1 MYAPRQEAAL
11 IVSAS
16 RRTDIPAYYAAWLMN
31 RIRAGYCL
39 VPNPFNAKQIS
50 RVSLA
55 KEDVDAFVFWS
66 KNPEP
71 MLGLLDDLTNRGF
84 VYYFQYTLNDY
95 PRALEPKVPPIERR
109 IETFQAL
116 ARRLG
121 PLRVVWRYDPIIIT
135 SNTGYDFHA
144 ATFERLAES
153 LTGATRRVVISV
165 VDLYRK
171 TDRRM
176 TGLADKGFRIDPDA
190 VTSREMR
197 QLLRHIS
204 QVAADRG
211 IASFSCAEEHDFAYA
226 GVRPGSCIDC
236 DLITALGGH
245 VSAKKDSG
253 QRQACRCV
261 KSRDIG
267 INDTCLHGCPYCY
280 STRND
285 ELARQRHA
293 QHDPRS
299 PVLFGHA
306 KDPGS
311 DGSHQ
316 LRLL

>member
-1 MYAPRQEAAL
+1 
-11 IVSAS
+11 
-16 RRTDIPAYYAAWLMN
+16 MN

-55 KEDVDAFVFWS
+55 REDVDAFVFWS

-95 PRALEPKVPPIERR
+95 PRLLEPKVPSLEHR
-109 IETFQAL
+109 IETFREL

-121 PLRVVWRYDPIIIT
+121 PVRVVWRYDPIIIT
-135 SNTGYDFHA
+135 PNTSYDFHA
-144 ATFERLAES
+144 ATFEKLAEVLS
-153 LTGATRRVVISV
+153 GATCRVVISV

-176 TGLADKGFRIDPDA
+176 TALADEGFRIDPDA
-190 VTSREMR
+190 VTSHEMR
-197 QLLRHIS
+197 QLLAHIS
-204 QVAADRG
+204 QVAAGRG
-211 IASFSCAEEHDFAYA
+211 IESFSCAEEHDFTDA

-245 VSAKKDSG
+245 VSSKKDSG
-253 QRQACRCV
+253 QRPACRCV
-261 KSRDIG
+261 TSRDIG

-280 STRND
+280 STRNN
-285 ELARQRHA
+285 ELARQRHS
-293 QHDPRS
+293 QHDPLS

-306 KDPGS
+306 EDPEPKGTK
-311 DGSHQ
+311 Q
-316 LRLL
+316 LKLL

>member
-1 MYAPRQEAAL
+1 
-11 IVSAS
+11 
-16 RRTDIPAYYAAWLMN
+16 MN

-50 RVSLA
+50 RISLA
-55 KEDVDAFVFWS
+55 PEDVDAFVFWS

-71 MLGLLDDLTNRGF
+71 MVGLLDDLTSRGF

-95 PRALEPKVPPIERR
+95 PRALEPKVPPTERR
-109 IETFQAL
+109 VETFHDL

-135 SNTGYDFHA
+135 PNTSYDFHA
-144 ATFERLAES
+144 ATFERLAGF
-153 LTGATRRVVISV
+153 LTGATRRVVVSV

-176 TGLADKGFRIDPDA
+176 TVLSDAGFRIDPDA

-197 QLLRHIS
+197 TLLAHIS
-204 QVAADRG
+204 QVAAAHG
-211 IASFSCAEEHDFAYA
+211 IESFSCAEEHDFTDA

-245 VSAKKDSG
+245 VSAKKDTG
-253 QRQACRCV
+253 QRPACRCV
-261 KSRDIG
+261 TSRDIG

-285 ELARQRHA
+285 ELANQRHA
-293 QHDPRS
+293 QHDPSS

-306 KDPGS
+306 EDPEPK
-311 DGSHQ
+311 GSHQ
-316 LRLL
+316 LKLL